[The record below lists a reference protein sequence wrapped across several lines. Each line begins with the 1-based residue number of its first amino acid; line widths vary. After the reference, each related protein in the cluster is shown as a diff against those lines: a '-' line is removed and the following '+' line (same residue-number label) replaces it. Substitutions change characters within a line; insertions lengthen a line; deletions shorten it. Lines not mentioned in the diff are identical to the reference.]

1 MRSVPHHPHCLW
13 SPSVAFRSAKV
24 PPANYRTQ
32 YSFLDARRCK
42 SDGRL
47 VLSGGGT
54 STRSDTRRKNL
65 LLDTHSG
72 RKFAGG
78 LRGRSPKDGVPEDVR
93 RLCMSRIKLFVAP
106 AAVLSLVALAG
117 LTVAGGGGQP
127 PGGQIPGNPVPSGQQ
142 PGQVPQ
148 GFVPGQPPQ
157 GVTIPGQSP
166 QGVQS
171 AQSAMHGQGMHMH
184 YMECARVCDDCA
196 RICNLCSTHCARLT
210 ATGQQQHLQTLAT
223 CQDCATVCKAASECS
238 ARMGPFASQIC
249 MACADICRRCAEA
262 CDRSGD
268 DQMMRQCAQE
278 CRRCEQAC
286 RIMVSRTGGPHAQ

>member
-1 MRSVPHHPHCLW
+1 LPFAP
-13 SPSVAFRSAKV
+13 
-24 PPANYRTQ
+24 
-32 YSFLDARRCK
+32 
-42 SDGRL
+42 
-47 VLSGGGT
+47 
-54 STRSDTRRKNL
+54 
-65 LLDTHSG
+65 
-72 RKFAGG
+72 RKFLQPITERSIPFSTLEDASQMAALCCPEAGLQLG
-78 LRGRSPKDGVPEDVR
+78 ATHDERISSLIPTAVGNLQAACAVVPRKTGVPEDVR
-93 RLCMSRIKLFVAP
+93 RLCMSRIKLFAAP

-117 LTVAGGGGQP
+117 FTVAGGGGQP